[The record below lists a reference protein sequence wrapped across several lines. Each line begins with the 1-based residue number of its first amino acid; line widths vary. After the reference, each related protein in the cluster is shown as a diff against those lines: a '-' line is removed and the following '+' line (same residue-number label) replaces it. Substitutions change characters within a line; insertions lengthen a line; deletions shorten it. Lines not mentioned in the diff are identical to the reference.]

1 MVLSGKLPSVMVKE
15 QTAEEIVEPT
25 LDKTEIDT
33 VDDDDDLI
41 MMDDGA
47 ISGTKRKHDEDLHEP
62 SEKRLKSEL
71 NS

>member
-1 MVLSGKLPSVMVKE
+1 M
-15 QTAEEIVEPT
+15 
-25 LDKTEIDT
+25 
-33 VDDDDDLI
+33 DDDDDLI